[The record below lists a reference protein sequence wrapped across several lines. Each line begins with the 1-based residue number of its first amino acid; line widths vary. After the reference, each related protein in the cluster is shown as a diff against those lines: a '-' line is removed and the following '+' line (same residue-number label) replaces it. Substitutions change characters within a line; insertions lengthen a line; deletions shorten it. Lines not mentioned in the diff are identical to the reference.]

1 MWLWLL
7 VVVVGRHVPVT
18 GTMILLSLRTPMM
31 IRITF
36 LFFNC
41 FTFFFF
47 FFFVSIFF
55 FLLLFVLMIVMMIM
69 MMQRRLLPPLQ

>member
-47 FFFVSIFF
+47 FFVSIFF